1 LKGRTHVSVLVD
13 VPRGVSL
20 VVVKTDPAPASRE
33 DAIVLS
39 RLQVERATQ
48 PAELHT
54 ILQDADPGF

>member
-1 LKGRTHVSVLVD
+1 VVVD

-20 VVVKTDPAPASRE
+20 VTVKTDPPPASRA

-39 RLQVERATQ
+39 RLQVQRATQ

-54 ILQDADPGF
+54 LVQDTDPGF